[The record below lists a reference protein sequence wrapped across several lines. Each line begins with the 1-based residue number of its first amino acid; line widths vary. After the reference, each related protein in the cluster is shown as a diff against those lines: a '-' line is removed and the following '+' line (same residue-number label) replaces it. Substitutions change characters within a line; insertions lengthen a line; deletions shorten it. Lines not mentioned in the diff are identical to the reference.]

1 MNADSLAAPIVR
13 PLWRDRALVLAGIV
27 MSAFNLRTA
36 VTSLT
41 PLLDTLGETFGF
53 GPTMTGVLG
62 MVPTA
67 AFAVFGVVTPSIAHR
82 LGLERTALLAMLLAA
97 IGLAMRAFV
106 GDTAM
111 LLVTSAIALSGM
123 GMGNVVLPPLVKRYF
138 GDRVGTVSTLYIT
151 VLQLGTILPALLAVP
166 IATAAGWRV
175 SLGAWSLVAIAAAL
189 PWIGVLWMER
199 FGHSHQAK
207 ALAKTHDEAV
217 ACGDPAPELDATRDA
232 DDANATVAG
241 HVWRSPVAWGLTL
254 MFGMTSLTTYSMFTW
269 LPKLLTEAGGSHEL
283 GGTMVALFSTMG
295 LLSALFLPA
304 LAVRIRNPFPI
315 VAFCGLSYIGAFAG
329 LLLAPMG
336 APLLWVAL
344 LGLGPST
351 FPLSLTLINL
361 RTRTPGGSSRLS
373 GFVQG
378 VGYSLSCLGPLLFGW
393 LHEATHGW
401 TWPFAFLTACLLAL
415 LYGGWLAS
423 KPRMLEDTW

>member
-1 MNADSLAAPIVR
+1 
-13 PLWRDRALVLAGIV
+13 
-27 MSAFNLRTA
+27 
-36 VTSLT
+36 
-41 PLLDTLGETFGF
+41 
-53 GPTMTGVLG
+53 
-62 MVPTA
+62 
-67 AFAVFGVVTPSIAHR
+67 
-82 LGLERTALLAMLLAA
+82 
-97 IGLAMRAFV
+97 
-106 GDTAM
+106 
-111 LLVTSAIALSGM
+111 
-123 GMGNVVLPPLVKRYF
+123 VKRYF
-138 GDRVGTVSTLYIT
+138 ADRVGTVSTLYIT

-175 SLGAWSLVAIAAAL
+175 SLGAWSLIAAAAAL

-199 FGHSHQAK
+199 FGQSQQAR
-207 ALAKTHDEAV
+207 ALTQAHDRAV
-217 ACGDPAPELDATRDA
+217 ACGDPAPELD
-232 DDANATVAG
+232 DANAVTG
-241 HVWRSPVAWGLTL
+241 RVWRSPVAWGLTL

-269 LPKLLTEAGGSHEL
+269 LPKLLTEAGGTHAL

-315 VAFCGLSYIGAFAG
+315 VAFCGASYVAAFAG
-329 LLLAPMG
+329 LLLAPMA

-401 TWPFAFLTACLLAL
+401 EWPFAFLTLCLLAL

-423 KPRMLEDTW
+423 RPRMLEDTW